1 MHIAFDLLQVFTLTN
16 LRSKLRLARIWVSGD
31 PGFSDHIVIITGSQL
46 ERKLIQLIGSA
57 RWSTAG
63 LFRSTQGRLTS
74 LFHLSTPGS
83 LSVMDATAPAMSPG
97 DFRLSTHEASE
108 NVNLK
113 IGQSEQDLVV
123 VPVVVATWLPI
134 QRFNDSTLLV
144 SAVSLRLSAPLRPS
158 DSCDLN

>member
-1 MHIAFDLLQVFTLTN
+1 
-16 LRSKLRLARIWVSGD
+16 
-31 PGFSDHIVIITGSQL
+31 
-46 ERKLIQLIGSA
+46 
-57 RWSTAG
+57 
-63 LFRSTQGRLTS
+63 